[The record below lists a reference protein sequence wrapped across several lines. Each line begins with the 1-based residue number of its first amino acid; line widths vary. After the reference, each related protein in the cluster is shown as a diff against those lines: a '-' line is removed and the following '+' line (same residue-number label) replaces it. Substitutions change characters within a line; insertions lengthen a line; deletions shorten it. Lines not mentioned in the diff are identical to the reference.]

1 MLRGM
6 GSERRVFSE
15 QEVGEIVQRAAELQE
30 RSSER
35 GYTPGVT
42 REQLERVAHE
52 VGVEPEFL
60 ERAIGERLAPPRQS
74 GFLREEE
81 RVVRGELDPQNFDLV
96 LSQVRARRSRRHPAT
111 QIGRTLQAQ
120 IWTGAGLAN
129 LEVTSRN
136 ERTRIRVK
144 PFPVVEILGTLY
156 PAFLATLLGGAGLAA
171 AGDPIASALLAAT
184 AFTAGALGFRS
195 WIRASNRRAAR
206 TAEKLEGVVASELE
220 RAALPATDQSPE
232 RHAQPVASPRLQRER
247 E

>member
-1 MLRGM
+1 MA
-6 GSERRVFSE
+6 SDRRVFSE
-15 QEVGEIVQRAAELQE
+15 QEVGELVQRAAELQE
-30 RSSER
+30 RSADG

-42 REQLERVAHE
+42 REQLERVARE

-60 ERAIGERLAPPRQS
+60 ERAIDERLAPGRKS

-81 RVVRGELDPQNFDLV
+81 RVVQGELDPQNFDLV
-96 LSQVRARRSRRHPAT
+96 LSRVRARRSRRHPAT

-144 PFPVVEILGTLY
+144 PFPIVEILGTLY
-156 PAFLATLLGGAGLAA
+156 PAFLATLLGGAGMAA
-171 AGDPIASALLAAT
+171 AGYPVGSALLATT

-206 TAEKLEGVVASELE
+206 AAEKVEAVVASQLHHP
-220 RAALPATDQSPE
+220 LPVTDAPHPE
-232 RHAQPVASPRLQRER
+232 RLPSARLQRDPE
-247 E
+247 